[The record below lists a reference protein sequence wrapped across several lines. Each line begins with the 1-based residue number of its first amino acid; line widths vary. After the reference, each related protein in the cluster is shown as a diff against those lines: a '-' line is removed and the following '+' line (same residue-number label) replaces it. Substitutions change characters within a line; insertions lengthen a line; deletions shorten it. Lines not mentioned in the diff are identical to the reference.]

1 MLALIKKEIIDLVF
15 THASVRVLCISVL
28 IEAKWGTTNMMSS
41 SISHCAAI
49 DRFHLEDKIAA
60 TRVYLRWIEYATV
73 GFKPAT
79 CLMPASTVKS
89 IEVVAPVEIELVQE
103 LIISVNF
110 DVVEE

>member
-28 IEAKWGTTNMMSS
+28 IEAKRGTTNMMSS

-73 GFKPAT
+73 GFEPAT
-79 CLMPASTVKS
+79 CLMPAATVKS

-110 DVVEE
+110 DVVKE